1 MHLTAGVPRHLVMS
15 NGMRG
20 VVRIPVVISEMIKN
34 EQIKVTGCRFASSRG
49 RIFKQRFASF
59 RLRVFDSVTPAVNQ
73 HGAKRN
79 VD

>member
-1 MHLTAGVPRHLVMS
+1 
-15 NGMRG
+15 
-20 VVRIPVVISEMIKN
+20 MIKN
-34 EQIKVTGCRFASSRG
+34 EQIKVTGCRFASFRG